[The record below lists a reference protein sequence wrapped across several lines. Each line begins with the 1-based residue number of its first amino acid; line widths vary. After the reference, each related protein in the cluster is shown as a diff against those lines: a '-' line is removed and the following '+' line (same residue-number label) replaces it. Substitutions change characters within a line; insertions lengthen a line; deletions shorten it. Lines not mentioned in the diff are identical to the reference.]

1 MTNKVRER
9 YEQIPVNRVVTVS
22 NIISILRAALA
33 LPIVY
38 FLIESQELIAFILII
53 IAIVS
58 DMLDGWLARISND
71 ITELGKMLDPLAD
84 KIVIFSIM
92 LYLIFTDV
100 MPVEFFGFLLLRDL
114 TISLLGIYM
123 LNNRNVSPKSNK
135 MGKVSVIFTTATTLV
150 YLYSEK
156 FPGIQQVQIPL
167 VYISIVFLSISWIQ
181 YCYSYIGFF
190 QRKISG
196 IKSKDKYDRLA
207 KGLSKTETSLA
218 AKLPLFGKFFTVD
231 ETILDDIEA
240 ALLSADIGVDL
251 TEELIKKLKLV
262 KKSESTRLN
271 DILKD
276 ELKTLIK
283 PKQHEVQNVKPRVI
297 LMVGVNGT
305 GKTTSIGKLSSLFTK
320 QGKNVLIAAAD
331 TFRAAAYDQLKI
343 WSVRSGVEFLGN
355 PQGKD
360 PAAVAFDAAR
370 SAVAKN
376 KDVLIIDTA
385 GRLHTKSN
393 LMQELAK
400 MKKVIKKVIPEAP
413 HDVWLVL
420 DSTIGQNSILQAQE
434 FTKSVGVTG
443 LILTKLDGTAK
454 GGVVLAIHKK
464 LNIPIYYLG
473 VGEQLDD
480 MVEFDSEK
488 FINALLDEHTKL
500 GFQK

>member
-196 IKSKDKYDRLA
+196 
-207 KGLSKTETSLA
+207 
-218 AKLPLFGKFFTVD
+218 
-231 ETILDDIEA
+231 IEA